1 MKRISVLLLATLALG
16 LGVNAQEKS
25 ILFEVGDAVQVTAE
39 EFKAVY
45 EKNKGVGAA
54 IDPKTPEEYLDLYI
68 TFKLKIAEAYA
79 QQRDTASQFK
89 SEFGGYRAQLAKPY
103 LSDQGAEQE
112 LLDEAYARM
121 KEEVRAAHIMIALD
135 GDALPEDTLKV
146 YNQLLELRSTILKG
160 KLTFENAARTQSAD
174 TWSAK
179 QGGDLGFFTAF
190 SMVYPFESGAYELEK
205 DEISM
210 PIRSQ
215 YGYHLI
221 KLLDRRP
228 ASGTVRV
235 RHIFFAA
242 NTGAEPAQAQRA
254 ERSAN
259 EIYTRLENGE
269 NFMDLLEY
277 SEDRRTKD
285 KMGELP
291 EFGIN
296 KMMPAFEDAAFAL
309 KNPGDYSAPVQTTI
323 GWHVIQ
329 LIEKKPIGS
338 YESLE
343 KELSRKVKR
352 DSRNTIG
359 AKRFVKQLK
368 QDYAFKVDER
378 GYAYAKKLVD
388 MEAFEAHTWEVPK
401 RFQDRT
407 VATFADQSVKVGQ
420 LLEFWAKNQQVE
432 VGGKG
437 DEFLRLQFNTLCND
451 QIVAYEDSQLES
463 KHAEFRNL
471 VREYKE
477 GILLFDLTQDE
488 VWEKAAKDSAGIAD
502 EYELIKE
509 NFLWEDR
516 ITYNYWVCTEQRDA
530 KKIAK
535 WLDKGRRDKVDEL
548 LEDQDALNIAYASGL
563 AQQKDEPVL
572 QEIWGTSK
580 GTYGPIELSNG
591 GFAVLYVEELLPAGP
606 KALNEIKGLVIASYQ
621 DRLEKAWV
629 AALKE
634 KFEVKVD
641 EAVKA
646 EVFAELN

>member
-1 MKRISVLLLATLALG
+1 MKKIRLVLLAVLAMGSGAKAQENSVLF
-16 LGVNAQEKS
+16 Q
-25 ILFEVGDAVQVTAE
+25 VGDVVVTAD
-39 EFKAVY
+39 EFTAVY

-79 QQRDTASQFK
+79 QHRDTSAQFL

-112 LLDEAYARM
+112 LLSEAYARM
-121 KEEVRAAHIMIALD
+121 QEEVRASHIMIALD
-135 GDALPEDTLKV
+135 GDALPADTLKV
-146 YNQLLELRSTILKG
+146 YNQLMDLRASILKG

-190 SMVYPFESGAYELEK
+190 SMVYPFESASYELEQG
-205 DEISM
+205 EISL
-210 PIRSQ
+210 PVRTQ

-221 KLLDRRP
+221 QTTDRRP

-242 NTGAEPAQAQRA
+242 NNGAEAAQAQRA
-254 ERSAN
+254 ERSAQ
-259 EIYTRLENGE
+259 EIYTRLQNGE
-269 NFMDLLEY
+269 SFMDLLEY

-296 KMMPAFEDAAFAL
+296 KMMPAFEEAAFAL
-309 KNPGDYSAPVQTTI
+309 ENPGDYSAPVQTTI

-338 YESLE
+338 FDSMA
-343 KELSRKVKR
+343 KELSKKVKR
-352 DSRNTIG
+352 DSRNAIG

-368 QDYAFKVDER
+368 KDYSFKIDEK
-378 GYAYAKKLVD
+378 GYAYALKLVNMD
-388 MEAFEAHTWEVPK
+388 AFENHTWEVPA
-401 RFQDRT
+401 RYQNRT
-407 VATFADQSVKVGQ
+407 VATFADQKVTVSDV
-420 LLEFWAKNQQVE
+420 LPFWAQNQQAE

-437 DEFLRLQFNTLCND
+437 EEFLRLQFNTLCND
-451 QIVAYEDSQLES
+451 KVVAYEDSQLES
-463 KHAEFRNL
+463 KYADFRNL
-471 VREYKE
+471 VREYRE

-488 VWEKAAKDSAGIAD
+488 VWDKAAKDSSGIAM
-502 EYELIKE
+502 EYERIKE
-509 NFLWEDR
+509 NYRWDDR
-516 ITYNYWVCTEQRDA
+516 ITYNYWVCKEAKDA
-530 KKIAK
+530 RRIAK
-535 WLDKGRRDKVDEL
+535 WLSKDRRDKVDEL
-548 LEDQDALNIAYASGL
+548 LESQEALSISYASGM

-572 QEIWGTSK
+572 QEIWNMDK
-580 GTYGPIELSNG
+580 GVYGPIELSTG
-591 GFAVLYVEELLPAGP
+591 GYVVLLVETIHPSAP

-621 DRLEKAWV
+621 DQLEKTWV
-629 AALKE
+629 ASLRKKFDVQVNEEVKAQVFEALK
-634 KFEVKVD
+634 
-641 EAVKA
+641 
-646 EVFAELN
+646 